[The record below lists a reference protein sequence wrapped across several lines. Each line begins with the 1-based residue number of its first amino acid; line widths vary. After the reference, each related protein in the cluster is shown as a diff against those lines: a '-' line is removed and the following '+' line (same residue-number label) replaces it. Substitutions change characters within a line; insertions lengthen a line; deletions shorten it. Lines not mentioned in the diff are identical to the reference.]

1 MSDIEPYVYYAE
13 QFIDETN
20 TQDPH
25 VLMEKFGIL
34 STSLYD
40 EDEGGYASIT
50 LTLGGPT
57 VYLTI
62 GDAVEFHYHF
72 GDESYNEVLSD
83 DAETV
88 EAVKAFVEATQEV

>member
-13 QFIDETN
+13 QFIDEIN

-25 VLMEKFGIL
+25 ALMEKFGIL

-40 EDEGGYASIT
+40 EDEGGDASIT

-62 GDAVEFHYHF
+62 SDVVEFHYHF
-72 GDESYNEVLSD
+72 GNESYSEILSAN
-83 DAETV
+83 AETV
-88 EAVKAFVEATQEV
+88 ESVKSFVEATQEV